1 MCWHRVNSTAS
12 RRRAKSRLNL
22 RRTPSITLQH
32 DVRMPDYKTKDPMM
46 TGTLNKAL
54 LIGHL
59 GHDPDVRTMNSGEP
73 VAHLSIATSEA
84 WKNKSTGARRE
95 ATEWHRVV
103 LYKRLAELAGQH
115 LRKGALVYIEGHLQT
130 RKWTGKDGVE
140 RHTTEIVGDE
150 LRILH
155 RPSEQ
160 KLQLAVHEDPPV
172 ERVFRQEQGAGRG
185 TSVPF

>member
-1 MCWHRVNSTAS
+1 
-12 RRRAKSRLNL
+12 
-22 RRTPSITLQH
+22 
-32 DVRMPDYKTKDPMM
+32 M

-59 GHDPDVRTMNSGEP
+59 GHDPDLRTMNSGEP

-103 LYKRLAELAGQH
+103 LYKRLAELAGQY
-115 LRKGALVYIEGHLQT
+115 LKKGALVYIEGHLQT
-130 RKWTGKDGVE
+130 RKWTGKDGIE

-150 LRILH
+150 LRMLH
-155 RPSEQ
+155 RPNEN
-160 KLQLAVHEDPPV
+160 KLQISVHEDPPV
-172 ERVFRQEQGAGRG
+172 EKYFRQEYSAKEKT
-185 TSVPF
+185 TSVPH